1 MNRRL
6 GRPVIGKF
14 FFHVNL
20 LQIND
25 VFLSSKQWQ
34 KFLSKYFFFKKNM
47 SHSAAISRAKSPCEI
62 FRGKLSKGHVQ
73 WQFVF
78 NPLRPPSFIGP
89 DKFEGLWTP
98 SLELQELQGA
108 AAGGPGMK
116 LMVGE
121 SLGG

>member
-1 MNRRL
+1 MHQRL
-6 GRPVIGKF
+6 GQYLVIGKF
-14 FFHVNL
+14 FFFHVNQRRFFIIQTVAEVSL
-20 LQIND
+20 K
-25 VFLSSKQWQ
+25 VFFSS
-34 KFLSKYFFFKKNM
+34 KNM
-47 SHSAAISRAKSPCEI
+47 SHSAASSWAKSPCEI

>member
-1 MNRRL
+1 VAEVSL
-6 GRPVIGKF
+6 KVF
-14 FFHVNL
+14 F
-20 LQIND
+20 LQ
-25 VFLSSKQWQ
+25 KQPC
-34 KFLSKYFFFKKNM
+34 
-47 SHSAAISRAKSPCEI
+47 HSAASSWAKSPCLILEEKI
-62 FRGKLSKGHVQ
+62 SKGHVP

>member
-1 MNRRL
+1 MHRRL

-25 VFLSSKQWQ
+25 VFYHPNSGRSFSQSIFSSKKTCPTVQQFQGQ
-34 KFLSKYFFFKKNM
+34 KVRVRFL
-47 SHSAAISRAKSPCEI
+47 EE
-62 FRGKLSKGHVQ
+62 KLSKGHVQ

-78 NPLRPPSFIGP
+78 NPLRPPFFIWP